1 MEIRTYFLDE
11 LPPILRRCVDL
22 GYAIFTDYNYDL
34 NLIACRSPSRESGKF
49 DDMFHVVYRMGDRYI
64 QESYPCT
71 TDAGLYWMHNP
82 SRVEGTAILVA
93 GQYRGVYKL
102 DRHAGKYLA
111 LCQRNGSVS
120 VYRDNNR
127 DNILDHDPQTI
138 QTGSGFGINIH
149 RASVYSAEERGLTQE
164 VGRYSAGCI
173 VIQDSGDFDRLI
185 ALAKKQRDTLGY
197 DTFSLTLLED

>member
-1 MEIRTYFLDE
+1 MEIKTYPLGE
-11 LPPILRRCVDL
+11 LPPLLRRCKDL
-22 GYAIFTDYNYDL
+22 GYAIFVQYNYDL

-49 DDMFHVVYRMGDRYI
+49 DDMFHVVYRYGDRYI

-82 SRVEGTAILVA
+82 ARVEGTAILVA
-93 GQYRGVYKL
+93 GQYRNVYKL
-102 DRHAGKYLA
+102 DLHGGKYLA
-111 LCQRNGSVS
+111 LCQRNGAVS

-127 DNILDHDPQTI
+127 DSVLDHDPETI

-149 RASVYSAEERGLTQE
+149 RASAHSTEEGGLTE
-164 VGRYSAGCI
+164 DVERYSAGCV
-173 VIQDSGDFDRLI
+173 VIQSRDDFDRLI
-185 ALAKKQRDTLGY
+185 ALAKKQKDDLGY